1 MKRCLLLF
9 TLFSVMMTG
18 LTAQTLYLESFESG
32 SLPTGWAITSNASD
46 GGWRFGTS
54 GSLSS
59 TDFNITSNG
68 TSGIAAT
75 NDDECNC
82 NKGMDILTSP
92 PFDLSSVTGITLQ
105 FDLFFGAQSYNGIT
119 ETGLVYASV
128 DGISWD
134 LLDDLHGHSEWDTHT
149 IDMTDYAGEEAV
161 YIRFT
166 YSDGGDW
173 LYGMAIDNVAL
184 VVPPALDVRLDHI
197 DRHRVGETNVPIG
210 ISGHFFN
217 AGSTPITSFE
227 IAYSLNGSFVTS
239 EVIDNMTIPPFS
251 LAEFSLSNP
260 WIPNMTGDFTVSIE
274 VVSVNEEMDED
285 QTNNALEYDIE
296 IYEKVIPPNLI
307 DDFLVADPIF
317 HALPEAS
324 KDLDKPND
332 LDFFPILG
340 KDELWIVNERNESSG
355 GSTLTINDATSEN
368 PTFLHRVDGNA
379 WHFMSIPTGI
389 AFGNNLNFATSPGV
403 KDANHSNGTFTG
415 PTLWSS
421 DPDIYAKPSGGNGSH
436 LDMLHGSPYSMCIAH
451 EIDNAYWVF
460 DSWNQTIVRYDFVE
474 DHGPGNADHD
484 DGIVRRYLEISVS
497 RDGDV
502 PSHMVLDKS
511 TGWLYVVDNG
521 NNRVLRLDI
530 NSGNVVGTIPLINE
544 QLAEHSEMGNV
555 TWEVI
560 IQDSIDRPCGI
571 ELMDNRLLV
580 GDYTSGDIYVYD
592 IANGFQEMGRIKTGA
607 EGLTGIKIGPNGHIW
622 YTNKLE
628 NTVTHIE
635 PGMVSGIGN
644 EALAAKINI
653 SPIPTKNRL
662 FVDLTD
668 LSLIGEATLH
678 LLDASG
684 KEVMFTVMQGNQQE
698 LQLGHLTDGT
708 YWLTI
713 QKDGHQ
719 MTRKVVVTK

>member
-1 MKRCLLLF
+1 M
-9 TLFSVMMTG
+9 
-18 LTAQTLYLESFESG
+18 
-32 SLPTGWAITSNASD
+32 
-46 GGWRFGTS
+46 
-54 GSLSS
+54 
-59 TDFNITSNG
+59 
-68 TSGIAAT
+68 
-75 NDDECNC
+75 
-82 NKGMDILTSP
+82 
-92 PFDLSSVTGITLQ
+92 
-105 FDLFFGAQSYNGIT
+105 
-119 ETGLVYASV
+119 
-128 DGISWD
+128 
-134 LLDDLHGHSEWDTHT
+134 
-149 IDMTDYAGEEAV
+149 V

-184 VVPPALDVRLDHI
+184 VVPPALDARMDHI
-197 DRHRVGETNVPIG
+197 DMYRVGETDVPIG
-210 ISGHFFN
+210 ITGHLFN

-227 IAYSLNGSFVTS
+227 IAYSLNGTLAGS
-239 EVIDNMTIPPFS
+239 EVIDNMTIPAFTS
-251 LAEFSLSNP
+251 GAFALTSP
-260 WIPNMTGDFTVSIE
+260 WIPDASGDYTVSID
-274 VVSVNEEMDED
+274 VVAVNGEMDED

-296 IYEKVIPPNLI
+296 IFEKVTPPNLI
-307 DDFLVADPIF
+307 DDYLVADPIF

-355 GSTLTINDATSEN
+355 GSTLTINNATSEN
-368 PTFLHRVDGNA
+368 PTYLHRVDGNA

-436 LDMLHGSPYSMCIAH
+436 LDMLHGSPFSMGIAH
-451 EIDNAYWVF
+451 EIDNVYWVF
-460 DSWNQTIVRYDFVE
+460 DSWNQTIVRYDFQE
-474 DHGPGNADHD
+474 DHGPGNDYHGDAL
-484 DGIVRRYLEISVS
+484 VRRYLEITVN

-511 TGWLYVVDNG
+511 TGWLYIVDNG

-530 NSGNVVGTIPLINE
+530 HSGNVVGDIPLINE
-544 QLAEHSEMGNV
+544 PLAEHSEMGNV

-571 ELMDNRLLV
+571 EIMEDRLLV
-580 GDYTSGDIYVYD
+580 GDYASGDIYVYD
-592 IANGFQEMGRIKTGA
+592 INDFQELGRISTGS
-607 EGLTGIKIGPNGHIW
+607 EGLTGLKIGPNGHIW

-635 PGMVSGIGN
+635 PGMVSGISDN
-644 EALAAKINI
+644 ALAARVNL
-653 SPIPTKNRL
+653 SPIPTKNTL

-668 LSLIGEATLH
+668 LSLNGEATIH
-678 LLDASG
+678 ILDAAG
-684 KEVMFTVMQGNQQE
+684 KEVLSTRMQGDQKE
-698 LQLGHLTDGT
+698 LQLGHLADGT
-708 YWLTI
+708 YWLRI
-713 QKDGHQ
+713 QKEGHQ
-719 MTRKVVVTK
+719 MTRKIVLTK

>member
-368 PTFLHRVDGNA
+368 PTYLHRVDGNA

-421 DPDIYAKPSGGNGSH
+421 DPDIYAKPSGGNGGH
-436 LDMLHGSPYSMCIAH
+436 RT
-451 EIDNAYWVF
+451 F
-460 DSWNQTIVRYDFVE
+460 QRQ
-474 DHGPGNADHD
+474 
-484 DGIVRRYLEISVS
+484 LE
-497 RDGDV
+497 
-502 PSHMVLDKS
+502 L
-511 TGWLYVVDNG
+511 W
-521 NNRVLRLDI
+521 
-530 NSGNVVGTIPLINE
+530 
-544 QLAEHSEMGNV
+544 
-555 TWEVI
+555 
-560 IQDSIDRPCGI
+560 
-571 ELMDNRLLV
+571 LV
-580 GDYTSGDIYVYD
+580 GAD
-592 IANGFQEMGRIKTGA
+592 
-607 EGLTGIKIGPNGHIW
+607 
-622 YTNKLE
+622 
-628 NTVTHIE
+628 
-635 PGMVSGIGN
+635 
-644 EALAAKINI
+644 
-653 SPIPTKNRL
+653 
-662 FVDLTD
+662 
-668 LSLIGEATLH
+668 
-678 LLDASG
+678 
-684 KEVMFTVMQGNQQE
+684 
-698 LQLGHLTDGT
+698 
-708 YWLTI
+708 
-713 QKDGHQ
+713 
-719 MTRKVVVTK
+719 